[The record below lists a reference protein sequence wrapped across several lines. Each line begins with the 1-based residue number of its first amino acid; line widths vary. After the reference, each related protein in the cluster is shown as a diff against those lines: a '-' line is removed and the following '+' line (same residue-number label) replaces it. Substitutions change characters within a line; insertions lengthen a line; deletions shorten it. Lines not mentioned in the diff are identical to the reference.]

1 MATPFYDSLSVKTP
15 DYSGKFPREWSGP
28 IPFQSGKAQ
37 VVRYGA
43 DGASVKV
50 TDLSSNKAHFVNV
63 PMNNISTADKN
74 TIWDIWNDSA
84 KANGFGRTF
93 LWDGFDEE
101 DKTLTK
107 SYVVR
112 FAASVPVTYGM
123 TEGSDSIS
131 QIRLQIVGK
140 PA

>member
-1 MATPFYDSLSVKTP
+1 MATPIYDSLPVKTP

-28 IPFQSGKAQ
+28 ITFQSGKAQ

-43 DGASVKV
+43 DGSSVKV
-50 TDLSSNKAHFVNV
+50 TDLSSNKANYVTF
-63 PMNNISTADKN
+63 PMNNISIANFN
-74 TIWDIWNDSA
+74 TMWDIWNDSA

-101 DKTLTK
+101 DKDEIK

-112 FAASVPVTYGM
+112 YAAQPPATIGM
-123 TEGSDSIS
+123 TAGSDSIS